1 VSQTEIYVSSQS
13 LSNASD
19 GQEFDVSMVKLCRW
33 FGVARRGFPRYPA
46 LFLLRSDNGL
56 VFTSRHYTRLVR
68 N

>member
-1 VSQTEIYVSSQS
+1 
-13 LSNASD
+13 
-19 GQEFDVSMVKLCRW
+19 MVKLCRW